1 MPKHVAD
8 CCPRLCSRLWG
19 ELDIIP
25 LILPDSS
32 LVNMYATRAEVKSL
46 AWNVKSIDE
55 QAEAMSR
62 KCVR

>member
-8 CCPRLCSRLWG
+8 CCPKLCSRLWA

-25 LILPDSS
+25 LVLPDSGLFERNIS
-32 LVNMYATRAEVKSL
+32 QAQTKTRAWDAKT
-46 AWNVKSIDE
+46 IDE